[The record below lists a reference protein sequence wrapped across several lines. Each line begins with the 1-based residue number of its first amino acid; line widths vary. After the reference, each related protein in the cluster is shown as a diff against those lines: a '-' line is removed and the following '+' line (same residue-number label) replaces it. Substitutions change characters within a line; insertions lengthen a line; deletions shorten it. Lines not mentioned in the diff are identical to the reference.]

1 MYLVTGCAGFIGF
14 HTCLTLLKNN
24 QKVVGIDNLNNY
36 YDPDLKKSRL
46 EQLIAYPNFKFYKL
60 DVSDK
65 NAMQEF
71 GKNNQDI
78 QFIVH
83 LAAQAGVRY
92 SLENPHAYVDSNV
105 TGQLNMLELCKQL
118 PKLQHFVYASSS
130 SVYGS
135 NTKMPFCVDDRTDN
149 PISLY
154 AATKKCCELMGHT
167 YAHLFK
173 IPSTG
178 LRFFTVYGPWGRP
191 DMAAFI
197 FTKAILNDQPLP
209 IFNGGRMRRNFTYID
224 DIVNGIIGSL
234 HHIPE
239 GNLPYAVYNIGN
251 NKSEDLMHFIS
262 VLEKHLGKKG
272 VYDLQGMQPGD
283 VKETIADIEA
293 TTRDFG
299 FQPKT
304 DVEEGLKYFTDWYRG
319 YYGFN

>member
-14 HTCLTLLKNN
+14 HTCLALLKNN
-24 QKVVGIDNLNNY
+24 QKVVGIDNLNAY
-36 YDPDLKKSRL
+36 YDPDLKKARL
-46 EQLIAYPNFKFYKL
+46 EQLTTHPKFDFFKI

-65 NAMQEF
+65 NAIQEF
-71 GKNNQDI
+71 GAANENI

-118 PKLQHFVYASSS
+118 PNLKHFVYASSS

-197 FTKAILNDQPLP
+197 FAKAILNDQPLP
-209 IFNGGRMRRNFTYID
+209 IFNGGQMRRNFTYVD
-224 DIVNGIIGSL
+224 DIVNGIMGSL

-239 GNLPYAVYNIGN
+239 GDLPYAIYNIGN

-262 VLEKHLGKKG
+262 ILEKHLGKKG
-272 VYDLQGMQPGD
+272 VYDLQPMQPGD

-299 FQPKT
+299 FNPKT
-304 DVEEGLKYFTDWYRG
+304 DIEEGLKHFTDWYRG

>member
-14 HTCLTLLKNN
+14 HTCLALLKKN

-36 YDPDLKKSRL
+36 YDPDLKKARL
-46 EQLIAYPNFKFYKL
+46 EQLVAFPNFKFYKI

-65 NAMQEF
+65 SAMENFTKENQEIEF
-71 GKNNQDI
+71 TI
-78 QFIVH
+78 H

-92 SLENPHAYVDSNV
+92 SLENPHAYIDSNV
-105 TGQLNMLELCKQL
+105 TGQLNMLEMCKQL
-118 PKLQHFVYASSS
+118 PNLKHFVYASSS

-135 NTKMPFCVDDRTDN
+135 NTKMPFCVEDRTDN

-154 AATKKCCELMGHT
+154 AATKKACELMSHA

-197 FTKAILNDQPLP
+197 FANAILNNQPVP
-209 IFNGGRMRRNFTYID
+209 IFNAGRMRRNFTYVD
-224 DIVNGIIGSL
+224 DIVSGILGSL
-234 HHIPE
+234 KHVPV
-239 GNLPYAVYNIGN
+239 GDVPYAVYNIGN
-251 NKSEDLMHFIS
+251 NKSEDLMRFVG
-262 VLEKHLGKKG
+262 VLENHLGKKG
-272 VYDLQGMQPGD
+272 QYDLQAMQPGD

-293 TTRDFG
+293 TSRDFG
-299 FQPKT
+299 FEPKT
-304 DVEEGLKYFTDWYRG
+304 DIEEGLKHFTDWYKG
-319 YYGFN
+319 YYGYN

>member
-14 HTCLTLLKNN
+14 HTCLALLKKN

-36 YDPDLKKSRL
+36 YDPDLKKARL
-46 EQLIAYPNFKFYKL
+46 EQLVAFPNFKFYKI

-65 NAMQEF
+65 AAMENFTKENQEIEF
-71 GKNNQDI
+71 T
-78 QFIVH
+78 VH

-92 SLENPHAYVDSNV
+92 SLENPHAYIDSNV
-105 TGQLNMLELCKQL
+105 TGQLNMLEMCKQL
-118 PKLQHFVYASSS
+118 PNLKHFVYASSS

-135 NTKMPFCVDDRTDN
+135 NTKMPFCVEDRTDN

-154 AATKKCCELMGHT
+154 AATKKACELMSHA

-197 FTKAILNDQPLP
+197 FANAILNNQPVP
-209 IFNGGRMRRNFTYID
+209 IFNAGRMRRNFTYVD
-224 DIVNGIIGSL
+224 DIVSGILGSL
-234 HHIPE
+234 KHVPV
-239 GNLPYAVYNIGN
+239 GDLPYAVYNIGN
-251 NKSEDLMHFIS
+251 NKSEDLMRFVG
-262 VLEKHLGKKG
+262 VLENHLGKKG
-272 VYDLQGMQPGD
+272 QYDLQAMQPGD

-293 TTRDFG
+293 TSRDFG
-299 FQPKT
+299 FEPKT
-304 DVEEGLKYFTDWYRG
+304 DIEEGLKHFTDWYKG
-319 YYGFN
+319 YYGYN

>member
-14 HTCLTLLKNN
+14 HTCLALLKKN

-36 YDPDLKKSRL
+36 YDPDLKKARL
-46 EQLIAYPNFKFYKL
+46 EQLVAFPNFKFYKI

-65 NAMQEF
+65 AAMENFTKENQEIEF
-71 GKNNQDI
+71 T
-78 QFIVH
+78 VH

-92 SLENPHAYVDSNV
+92 SLENPHAYIDSNV
-105 TGQLNMLELCKQL
+105 TGQLNMLEMCKQL
-118 PKLQHFVYASSS
+118 PNLKHFVYASSS

-135 NTKMPFCVDDRTDN
+135 NTKMPFCVEDRTDN

-154 AATKKCCELMGHT
+154 AATKKACELMSHA

-197 FTKAILNDQPLP
+197 FANAILNNQPVP
-209 IFNGGRMRRNFTYID
+209 IFNAGRMRRNFTYVD
-224 DIVNGIIGSL
+224 DIVSGILGSL
-234 HHIPE
+234 KHVPV
-239 GNLPYAVYNIGN
+239 GDLPYAVYNIGN
-251 NKSEDLMHFIS
+251 NKSEDLMRFVG
-262 VLEKHLGKKG
+262 VLENHLGKKG
-272 VYDLQGMQPGD
+272 QYDLQAMQPGD

-293 TTRDFG
+293 TSRDFG
-299 FQPKT
+299 FEPKT
-304 DVEEGLKYFTDWYRG
+304 DIEEGLRYFTDWYKG
-319 YYGFN
+319 YYGYN

>member
-14 HTCLTLLKNN
+14 HTSLALLKNN
-24 QKVVGIDNLNNY
+24 HQVVGIDNLNAY
-36 YDPDLKKSRL
+36 YDPDLKKARL
-46 EQLIAYPNFKFYKL
+46 AQLTNFPNFKFYKI
-60 DVSDK
+60 DVADK
-65 NAMQEF
+65 LGMQDFLKSNSE
-71 GKNNQDI
+71 I

-105 TGQLNMLELCKQL
+105 TGQLNMLEMCKNL
-118 PKLQHFVYASSS
+118 PVLKHFVYASSS

-135 NTKMPFCVDDRTDN
+135 NTKMPFCVEDRTDN

-154 AATKKCCELMGHT
+154 AATKKTCELMAHN

-197 FTKAILNDQPLP
+197 FAKAILNNQPLP
-209 IFNGGRMRRNFTYID
+209 IFNGGQMRRNFTYID
-224 DIVNGIIGSL
+224 DIVNGILGSL
-234 HHIPE
+234 HSIP
-239 GNLPYAVYNIGN
+239 NSDLPYRVCNIGN
-251 NKSEDLMHFIS
+251 NKSEDLMHFIG

-272 VYDLQGMQPGD
+272 SYDLQPMQPGD
-283 VKETIADIEA
+283 VKETIADIAA

-299 FQPKT
+299 FEPKT
-304 DVEEGLKYFTDWYRG
+304 DIEEGLKHFTDWYRG
-319 YYGFN
+319 YYGC

>member
-14 HTCLTLLKNN
+14 HTCLALLQNN

-36 YDPDLKKSRL
+36 YDPDLKKARL
-46 EQLIAYPNFKFYKL
+46 EQLAAFTNFNFYKI

-65 NAMQEF
+65 AAMENFTKENQE
-71 GKNNQDI
+71 I
-78 QFIVH
+78 EFIVH

-92 SLENPHAYVDSNV
+92 SLENPHAYIDSNV
-105 TGQLNMLELCKQL
+105 TGQLNMLEMCKQL
-118 PKLQHFVYASSS
+118 PNLQHFVYASSS

-154 AATKKCCELMGHT
+154 AATKKACELMSHA

-197 FTKAILNDQPLP
+197 FAKAILNDQPVP
-209 IFNGGRMRRNFTYID
+209 IFNAGRMRRNFTYVD
-224 DIVNGIIGSL
+224 DIVSGILGSL
-234 HHIPE
+234 KHIPT
-239 GNLPYAVYNIGN
+239 GDLPYAVYNIGN

-262 VLEKHLGKKG
+262 VLEKNLGKKG
-272 VYDLQGMQPGD
+272 QYDLQAMQPGD
-283 VKETIADIEA
+283 VKETIADIDA
-293 TTRDFG
+293 TSRDFG
-299 FQPKT
+299 FEPKT
-304 DVEEGLKYFTDWYRG
+304 DIEEGLKHFTDWYRG
-319 YYGFN
+319 YYGYN